1 MASLFWSLSDLNP
14 DFFMVNVKGSFQDAL
29 RGDTGDPE

>member
-14 DFFMVNVKGSFQDAL
+14 DLFMVKVKGRLLDAL
-29 RGDTGDPE
+29 RGGTGDPE